1 MSAVIAQNAL
11 SMNERDMTQ
20 AMERLS
26 TGQRIN
32 SAADDAGGL
41 AIGARMASQIT
52 GLSQAARNANDGVSM
67 IQTAEAA
74 YVEVS
79 DMLQRM
85 RQIAVQSASETY
97 ATSDR
102 TALDLEFQALADEI
116 KRIAEQTTWNG
127 LRLLDGTAGTVG
139 TVKVHSGANA
149 SQTVDVDVGT
159 LSGKAVDANGLN
171 TISDSSGA
179 LSTSANGSFTQTVNL
194 SATTVHAASKAI
206 SISNFASLQ
215 AADELMFTLTEHDG
229 LTSHSVALTLSSQMV
244 ANIKAGSADALDD
257 DVVISDDRTLANIG
271 GDIGKVGNHGASG
284 GGHAASVNETPG
296 TYPYATNSNSIDFLG
311 ITIDSTTT
319 AGEFRINGLANNF
332 TFDYRGDFTISN
344 MKVRRGNTS
353 LLEIADVKKQTSAN
367 KAISLLDTVIQKVN
381 SQRASY
387 GSYISRLEHVSTNL
401 TNIATNTTQSKS
413 RVVDTNYA
421 TETTELARTQIIRQ
435 AATAMLAQAN
445 QMKQTVLALLQ

>member
-1 MSAVIAQNAL
+1 MSAVIARNAL
-11 SMNERDMTQ
+11 SVNERDMTQ

-26 TGQRIN
+26 TGQRVN
-32 SAADDAGGL
+32 SAADDAAGL
-41 AIGARMASQIT
+41 AIGTRMASQIT

-97 ATSDR
+97 AASDR

-116 KRIAEQTTWNG
+116 ERIAEQTTWNG
-127 LRLLDGTAGTVG
+127 LTLLDGTAGTVG

-171 TISDSSGA
+171 AISDSSGE
-179 LSTSANGSFTQTVNL
+179 LVNGVANGSFTNTIVL
-194 SATTVHAASKAI
+194 SAATHVAPTHTVSIENFQSLAANDVLI
-206 SISNFASLQ
+206 
-215 AADELMFTLTEHDG
+215 FTVQENDNSTKHKV
-229 LTSHSVALTLSSQMV
+229 SLTLN
-244 ANIKAGSADALDD
+244 AFDLDAIQSTATHEIVRDQLPESHPSYPRT
-257 DVVISDDRTLANIG
+257 VGGAKVIEDGKTLANV
-271 GDIGKVGNHGASG
+271 VGSGTNNVGAVDFGIADFHG
-284 GGHAASVNETPG
+284 T
-296 TYPYATNSNSIDFLG
+296 
-311 ITIDSTTT
+311 STAGEIIINGTT
-319 AGEFRINGLANNF
+319 AGTGGTASDADFKI
-332 TFDYRGDFTISN
+332 FD
-344 MKVRRGNTS
+344 MKIRRGHS
-353 LLEIADVKKQTSAN
+353 SVLHAVDVSTQSKAN
-367 KAISLLDTVIQKVN
+367 AAITALDTVIQSVN

-401 TNIATNTTQSKS
+401 TNIATNTKQSKS